1 MFSRQSGPDLM
12 ADTLK
17 SRTSARE
24 NLFWPV
30 PVVDDVWPRVR
41 ARVRSEET
49 LDSWRK
55 YVHL

>member
-17 SRTSARE
+17 SRASARE
-24 NLFWPV
+24 ILFWPV
-30 PVVDDVWPRVR
+30 PVADDIWPRAR
-41 ARVRSEET
+41 AGVQCEET